1 MLLTLVGCL
10 TPLRVDL
17 GTCYLY
23 GRGVKQDYA
32 QAAYWLNKAA
42 EAGHSAGLHRLGVL
56 YWNGW
61 GVPRDEPESV
71 KLWIKVHCHALC
83 ALHTISS
90 AFVID

>member
-1 MLLTLVGCL
+1 MLTYLLCIKLPVPTLA
-10 TPLRVDL
+10 PRVDL

-42 EAGHSAGLHRLGVL
+42 ELGHSAGLHRLGVL

-71 KLWIKVHCHALC
+71 KLWIKVRSL
-83 ALHTISS
+83 INFS
-90 AFVID
+90 VWYGY